1 MKNADLSV
9 RTIFRISLRT
19 NYDHPIYESGVQ
31 LIDMVYLQRC
41 L

>member
-1 MKNADLSV
+1 
-9 RTIFRISLRT
+9 
-19 NYDHPIYESGVQ
+19 HPIYECGVQ